1 MNGDLDKK
9 LAERETSFRIFDGI
23 HKRYDLLNRLFS
35 FGRDIYWRRRM
46 ARTVGHTENQ
56 QLLDLATG
64 TGDVAFSLLKHCP
77 QISHAYG
84 CDMAR
89 KMMELARQKAQKR
102 KQAKKISFILGD
114 AGNIPFKADSFN
126 VTTIA
131 FGIRNV
137 PDPPRVLEE
146 MKRVLKKGGK
156 ALILEFSLPASKIMR
171 KLHLFYL
178 RHIIPGLGAMISRD
192 KDAYRYLNKTI
203 ETFPYGESFCKWM
216 RDAGFDA
223 VSFTPLTFGAATL
236 YEGEK

>member
-1 MNGDLDKK
+1 MNRDLDKK

-46 ARTVGHTENQ
+46 AKAVEKNENQ
-56 QLLDLATG
+56 HLLDLAAG

-89 KMMELARQKAQKR
+89 KMLESAQKKAHKK
-102 KQAKKISFILGD
+102 KQDKKISFIMGD
-114 AGNIPFKADSFN
+114 AGNIPFKNNTFN
-126 VTTIA
+126 VATIA

-137 PDPPRVLEE
+137 TDPPQVLEE
-146 MKRVLKKGGK
+146 MKRVLKQGGK

-178 RHIIPGLGAMISRD
+178 RHIIPGVGALISRD

-216 RDAGFDA
+216 REAGFGD
-223 VSFTPLTFGAATL
+223 VSFTPLTFGVATL
-236 YEGEK
+236 YQGEK